1 MKHYRWWGILAALVL
16 LVSMVQPAAAQSYYF
31 QVEEQTVN
39 FYIDADGTATI
50 EYIFHVANEPSG
62 GGV

>member
-1 MKHYRWWGILAALVL
+1 MKRYRWWGILTALLL
-16 LVSMVQPAAAQSYYF
+16 LVTMLQPVAAQSYYF

-50 EYIFHVANEPSG
+50 E
-62 GGV
+62 